1 MSIVLNAAQ
10 IADLINATC
19 SEPRSLLGYH
29 EFVRKQDL
37 PVALVRV
44 LERDALEVSVFWED
58 ESEASARPLTQLHP
72 AGLFEGRINYRRPLV
87 PYRLLVRYRDGTQL
101 IKHDPYYFTPQISDL
116 DLYLFGE
123 GNHHTLYRKLGAHPE
138 LLEGVAGV
146 RFAVWAP
153 NAQRVSIVGDFNFWD
168 GRRHAMQV
176 LGGSGIWEL
185 FVPGIDAG
193 TLYKIEIRTH
203 DGRVM
208 LKSDPYGLQ
217 MQLRPETASIV
228 NSLDAYEWHDASW
241 LEQRRHQQA
250 HKSPVNAYEVH
261 PGSWRK
267 HADGR
272 YYSWKELVE
281 QLIPY
286 VQDMGYTHIEL
297 MGVAEHP
304 FDASW
309 GYQVTGY
316 YAPTA
321 RHGSPQ
327 EFRDFVDRCHQAGVG
342 VLMDWVPAHFPRDSH
357 GLSEFDGS
365 ALYEHA
371 DPRQGEHQEWGT
383 KIFNYGRH
391 EVRNFLVANALY
403 WIEQFHIDGLRVDAV
418 ASMLYLDYS
427 RKAGEW
433 IPNQYGGRE
442 NLAAIEFLK
451 QLNWAVGHYFPGVLM
466 IAEESTSFPGITQP
480 VHLGGLG
487 FTFKWNMGWMNDT
500 LRYMALDPVYRRYEH
515 NLITFSMVYAFS
527 EQFMLPLS
535 HDEVVHGKRSLLS
548 KMPGDEWQQRASLR
562 LLLGYM
568 TAHPGK
574 KLLFMGGEFGQWHEW
589 RSHEQLDW
597 ALLDHAN
604 HRGLREWCKT
614 MNYIYRERHEL
625 HASDHEWQGF
635 QWLDLNNAND
645 SVFAFLRR
653 ASADA
658 EPLLCVF
665 NCTPIPRNNYLLG
678 VPLPGRYRKIL
689 DSDDPAWGGSGY
701 SNQYTVDAEAE
712 TWAGFTQRIHIH
724 LPPLAVTF
732 WQRG

>member
-1 MSIVLNAAQ
+1 MSSALNDTQ
-10 IADLINATC
+10 IADLIHATC
-19 SEPRSLLGYH
+19 SEPRTLLGYH
-29 EFVRKQDL
+29 EFAREQDAPL
-37 PVALVRV
+37 SVVRV
-44 LERDALEVSVFWED
+44 LERDAVNVSVFWED
-58 ESEASARPLTQLHP
+58 ESQAAARPLTQLHP

-87 PYRLLVRYRDGTQL
+87 PYRVLVTYRDGSQL
-101 IKHDPYYFTPQISDL
+101 IKHDPYYFSPQFTPFDL
-116 DLYLFGE
+116 HLFGE
-123 GNHHTLYRKLGAHPE
+123 GNHHTLYRKVGAHPE
-138 LLEGVAGV
+138 VLDGVSGV

-153 NAQRVSIVGDFNFWD
+153 NAQRVSVVGDFNFWD
-168 GRRHAMQV
+168 GRRHALQK
-176 LGGSGIWEL
+176 LAGSGIWEL
-185 FVPGIDAG
+185 FVPEIGMG
-193 TLYKIEIRTH
+193 TLYKFEIRTQ
-203 DGRVM
+203 DGRVL

-217 MQLRPETASIV
+217 MQMRPETASIV
-228 NSLDAYEWHDASW
+228 NR
-241 LEQRRHQQA
+241 LERYDWQAADWMRHCRQWQKHRSA
-250 HKSPVNAYEVH
+250 INAYEVH
-261 PGSWRK
+261 PGSWRR
-267 HADGR
+267 HSDGR
-272 YYSWKELVE
+272 YYTWQELAD

-286 VQDMGYTHIEL
+286 VQEMGYTHVEL

-304 FDASW
+304 LDASW

-316 YAPTA
+316 CAPTA
-321 RHGSPQ
+321 RHGSPLQ
-327 EFRDFVDRCHQAGVG
+327 LREFVDRCHQAGIG
-342 VLMDWVPAHFPRDSH
+342 VLMDWVPAHFPKDAH

-403 WIEQFHIDGLRVDAV
+403 WLDQFHIDGLRVDAV

-433 IPNQYGGRE
+433 IPNQFGGRE
-442 NLAAIEFLK
+442 NLEAIEFIK

-466 IAEESTSFPGITQP
+466 IAEESTAFAGVTQP

-500 LRYMALDPVYRRYEH
+500 LRYTSLDPVYRRYEH
-515 NLITFSMVYAFS
+515 NLITFSLVYAFS

-535 HDEVVHGKRSLLS
+535 HDEVVHGKRALLS
-548 KMPGDEWQQRASLR
+548 KMPGDEWQQRAGLR

-568 TAHPGK
+568 IAHPGK

-597 ALLDHAN
+597 PLLDHPN

-614 MNYIYRERHEL
+614 MNFIYRERAEL
-625 HASDHEWQGF
+625 HASDTDWQGF
-635 QWLDLNNAND
+635 KWLDLNNAHD
-645 SVFAFLRR
+645 SVFAFMRR
-653 ASADA
+653 VSEDS

-665 NCTPIPRNNYLLG
+665 NCTPIPRDHYLIG
-678 VPLPGRYRKIL
+678 VPLTGRYRKIL

-701 SNQYTVDAEAE
+701 SNQYTVDAENE
-712 TWAGFTQRIHIH
+712 VWAGFEQRIQVH
-724 LPPLAVTF
+724 LPPMAVTF